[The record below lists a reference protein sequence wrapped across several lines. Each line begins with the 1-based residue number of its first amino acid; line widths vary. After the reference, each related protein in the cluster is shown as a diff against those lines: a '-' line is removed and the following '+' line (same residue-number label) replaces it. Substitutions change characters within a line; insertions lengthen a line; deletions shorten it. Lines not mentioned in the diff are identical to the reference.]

1 MQPSTKD
8 IGMTSNDPAAWI
20 GSSERLADALDP
32 GHAARIAAALGGPAP
47 ARGDAL
53 PPLWQWA
60 FFISAV
66 GQDGLGTDGHPR
78 AAVSCR
84 RRMTATECGPAA
96 GSNRPAAQGRR
107 AGRARVH
114 GGRRQGK
121 TGRTGALLFV
131 TVRHEYRQDGEAA
144 ILEEQDIVYRQP
156 TPPKLS
162 GSEPAPEAQWRDPVE
177 PTSVLLFRYS
187 AVTFNGH
194 RIHYDHPYVTT
205 VEGYPGLV
213 VHGPLIATEMVA
225 AFVRAHPQARLKHL
239 SYRGLRPLISPTP
252 FHVAGRLEGS
262 GLARL
267 WAEQDGTLAHQAE
280 LRFEA

>member
-1 MQPSTKD
+1 M
-8 IGMTSNDPAAWI
+8 
-20 GSSERLADALDP
+20 
-32 GHAARIAAALGGPAP
+32 
-47 ARGDAL
+47 
-53 PPLWQWA
+53 WA
-60 FFISAV
+60 
-66 GQDGLGTDGHPR
+66 
-78 AAVSCR
+78 
-84 RRMTATECGPAA
+84 
-96 GSNRPAAQGRR
+96 
-107 AGRARVH
+107 
-114 GGRRQGK
+114 GGRVEFVRPLRVGVPAERVSTVADVKEK

-156 TPPKLS
+156 TPPAVRPSRRPRRS
-162 GSEPAPEAQWRDPVE
+162 GATRSSRLPCCC
-177 PTSVLLFRYS
+177 SSYS